1 MIINKSPEMETKE
14 KKDAKYE
21 KIVMIPTDFSEV
33 CDNAIHHG
41 VELAQSL
48 HYNVCILHVINKET
62 KSFLKKEQL
71 SLDYVNEKL
80 NEYKS
85 RYEKETG
92 VTVNTISREGSIF
105 EVINEI
111 AAEINAHMMILG
123 THGKLGLQHLFGS
136 YALRVVL
143 DSPCPVVVVQK
154 RSFGN
159 GYHKIIFPITN
170 DLEVRQKVQWA
181 LLMAKLFNSKFL
193 VYIANEKDPDLK
205 NRLNIITHQITE
217 IFDEKNV
224 GYEIESAEKPGDF
237 GKQIVSSAITH
248 QSDLIMIMTIP
259 QIDNPGF
266 SVAGWDETMMFNEA
280 QIPVMCIN
288 PTIIGKYYYEWI
300 TLI

>member
-1 MIINKSPEMETKE
+1 METKDKNE
-14 KKDAKYE
+14 TKYE

-62 KSFLKKEQL
+62 KSYLKKERL

-80 NEYKS
+80 KEYKN

-92 VTVNTISREGSIF
+92 VGINIISREGSIF
-105 EVINEI
+105 EVINQVAEEI
-111 AAEINAHMMILG
+111 QAHMMILG
-123 THGKLGLQHLFGS
+123 THGKQGLQHLFGS

-154 RSFGN
+154 RSFGK

-181 LLMAKLFNSKFL
+181 LLMSKLFDSQFL
-193 VYIANEKDPDLK
+193 LYIANEKDPDLN
-205 NRLNIITHQITE
+205 NRLKVITQQITK
-217 IFDEKNV
+217 ILDEKKV
-224 GYEIESAEKPGDF
+224 GYEIESAEKSGDF
-237 GKQIVSSAITH
+237 AKQVVSSAAKH
-248 QSDLIMIMTIP
+248 QSDLVMIMTIP
-259 QIDNPGF
+259 PIDNPGF
-266 SVAGWDETMMFNEA
+266 SVAGWDETMMFNDA

-288 PTIIGKYYYEWI
+288 PTFVGKYYYEWI

>member
-1 MIINKSPEMETKE
+1 METKE
-14 KKDAKYE
+14 KNEVQYE
-21 KIVMIPTDFSEV
+21 KVVMIPTDFSEV

-48 HYNVCILHVINKET
+48 QYNVCILHVINKET
-62 KSFLKKEQL
+62 KSFLKKEGL
-71 SLDYVNEKL
+71 ALDYVAKKL
-80 NEYKS
+80 AEYKT

-92 VTVNTISREGSIF
+92 VTINAISREGSIF
-105 EVINEI
+105 EVINEV
-111 AAEINAHMMILG
+111 AGEIKANMMILG
-123 THGKLGLQHLFGS
+123 THGKQGLQHLFGS

-154 RSFGN
+154 RTFGN

-181 LLMAKLFNSKFL
+181 LLMAKLFDSQFL
-193 VYIANEKDPDLK
+193 LFIANEKDPDLN
-205 NRLNIITHQITE
+205 NRLSVITQQITK
-217 IFDEKNV
+217 IFDEKKV
-224 GYEIESAEKPGDF
+224 RYEIETDDKSGDF
-237 GKQIVSSAITH
+237 ENQVVACASKH
-248 QSDLIMIMTIP
+248 LSDMIMIMTIP
-259 QIDNPGF
+259 HIDNPGF

-288 PTIIGKYYYEWI
+288 PSIVGKYYYEWI